1 MGTSEG
7 GTLMAKHK
15 GHEKPAKARPDD
27 DAVPD
32 SSLTVPSTGTPKPRM
47 KRKEYEHELRLG
59 FRSCGRFWGMIAGV
73 DAGRSV
79 ACSSTASKLL
89 AARLCP
95 FRWFELLVVV

>member
-1 MGTSEG
+1 MVMVG
-7 GTLMAKHK
+7 
-15 GHEKPAKARPDD
+15 DD
-27 DAVPD
+27 LDVVAAADLALLDEWAVP
-32 SSLTVPSTGTPKPRM
+32 
-47 KRKEYEHELRLG
+47 G

-79 ACSSTASKLL
+79 ACSSTASKFL